1 MEVFHKFR
9 EALTPTLKTS
19 QFQERGMLTPQEFV
33 EAGDQLVYICPTW
46 KWEPGESSAQKSYL
60 PKDKQFLITRAVPSL
75 RRVRDLFGQ
84 LGEEKEVKLDSSGT
98 GSGVA
103 ESQGAENEW
112 IEASFHE
119 GGTQTNK
126 EEEETNEYEEMVPNS
141 PEAKEEVN
149 NEDKGVADL
158 STHIRSQHIT
168 EETSQPQKSI
178 QDEVSAV
185 QGKEDEYEDMMAYNL
200 EEGELAEASSK
211 DVSSSTGAFIS
222 RTEPETHQHQKT
234 RSGAAA
240 SGENIVRTRS
250 YDVSITYD
258 NYYRTPRVYLYGYDE
273 NYKPLSPAQMLEDIM
288 QDYAEKT
295 VTIENHPHLP
305 RGGPHVSI
313 HPCRHAETMKR
324 IVTMMIS
331 SDEGGQPKEVRVDQ
345 YLFLF
350 LKFIQSVIPT
360 IDYDH
365 TLEVGS

>member
-1 MEVFHKFR
+1 MK
-9 EALTPTLKTS
+9 LYMKTS
-19 QFQERGMLTPQEFV
+19 EIFDCREL
-33 EAGDQLVYICPTW
+33 
-46 KWEPGESSAQKSYL
+46 GESSAQKSYL
-60 PKDKQFLITRAVPSL
+60 PKEKQFLITRTVPSL

-98 GSGVA
+98 GSGSA
-103 ESQGAENEW
+103 EAQGVENEW

-119 GGTQTNK
+119 GVQKGNNRSK
-126 EEEETNEYEEMVPNS
+126 EESSEYQEMVVDS
-141 PEAKEEVN
+141 PEAREETG
-149 NEDKGVADL
+149 NEDKEVSDL
-158 STHIRSQHIT
+158 SSHIRSQHIT
-168 EETSQPQKSI
+168 EETADLEQSKPAGQSSSK
-178 QDEVSAV
+178 D
-185 QGKEDEYEDMMAYNL
+185 KEDEYEDMMAYNL
-200 EEGELAEASSK
+200 EENELADATSK
-211 DVSSSTGAFIS
+211 DVSGPADAFIS
-222 RTEPETHQHQKT
+222 RTEPELPHEQRT
-234 RSGAAA
+234 RSGAA
-240 SGENIVRTRS
+240 GDTVVRTRS

-313 HPCRHAETMKR
+313 HPCRHAETMRR
-324 IVTMMIS
+324 IVTMMVNS
-331 SDEGGQPKEVRVDQ
+331 EGGQKEVRVDQ

-365 TLEVGS
+365 TMEVGS